1 MSDFQ
6 KLYLSAL
13 ETLNNYQTNNSPTP
27 GEKQAV
33 RLASAFVKLSQE
45 SAEMKFDLDELKVMG
60 LVNELN
66 QITPAGIYEINTDI
80 KKLSNVKYTGRFIRM
95 ITEGFSRKIAGIYP
109 ILSKSVGELRGD
121 VFDNLFSLVLKE
133 AGNRY
138 KKTEISVELAEQ
150 LSDFYE
156 NQVNLRM
163 ESPSLEV
170 VATVLEETES
180 VGVFEKKKKKESV

>member
-13 ETLNNYQTNNSPTP
+13 ETLSNFQINSSPTP
-27 GEKQAV
+27 GEKKAAQ
-33 RLASAFVKLSQE
+33 LADAFVKLSKE
-45 SAEMKFDLDELKVMG
+45 SKEMNFDLNELQVMG
-60 LVNELN
+60 LVNEFN
-66 QITPAGIYEINTDI
+66 QITPAGIYEVNTDI

-133 AGNRY
+133 ASNRY
-138 KKTEISVELAEQ
+138 RKTEVSVELAEQ

-163 ESPSLEV
+163 EAPSLEV
-170 VATVLEETES
+170 IATVLEVPTEA
-180 VGVFEKKKKKESV
+180 VFEKKKKKESV